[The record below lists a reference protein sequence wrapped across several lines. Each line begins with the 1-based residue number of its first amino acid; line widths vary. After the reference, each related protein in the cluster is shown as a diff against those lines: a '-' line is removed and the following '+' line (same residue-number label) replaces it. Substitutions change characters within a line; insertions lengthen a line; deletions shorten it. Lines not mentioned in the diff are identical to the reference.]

1 MYRIRYILLIIFA
14 YPLAVESQTHIVKA
28 TPILKFLYQYDKPIV
43 SITNT
48 KNFEI
53 FDISILNRKH
63 DYKKIIKTASG
74 LFIIFDGTG
83 QIFKAT
89 KLVHDQIEFTRI
101 DSTWHFGSNY
111 VAINFHYNDTI
122 YSFGGYG
129 FWHLNGQLRHFAPSE
144 HEWFIDKI
152 NALYNTDEFCY
163 HLSLDNHIQNP
174 NVYYITGPYNKEEVS
189 AIDNTYTVMQFDLA
203 KKENIVLGKLNDH
216 VNLKYA
222 PIIDITHLNG
232 TLINSLRN
240 FYLLVYGKNE
250 VYKLTNNI
258 LIDLF
263 NNSEIRI
270 SFSINNR
277 LYYTTANDPLIRDVE
292 ITLKDFKKEPY
303 DLYHSEKLEA
313 TYWYATLNN
322 NWYILMLSAVMIF
335 AGISY
340 YKKSKSTKKNNI
352 GSALPNELMQDG
364 SNNNN
369 FNELEKIIIEKII
382 EKTRENNI
390 FTVDEMNLHL
400 GIKRKT
406 IEIQKKVRNE
416 SINRINHKFN
426 VLMDMDTIFIERIR
440 SIEDR
445 RFFNYIINAENANIY
460 YKQKSPAEG

>member
-1 MYRIRYILLIIFA
+1 MYRIRYIIFLLIA
-14 YPLAVESQTHIVKA
+14 CPLIVKAQTHLVKA
-28 TPILKFLYQYDKPIV
+28 TPVLRFLYQYNQQIV

-48 KNFEI
+48 KDYDI
-53 FDISILNRKH
+53 FDISILNHKQ
-63 DYKKIIKTASG
+63 DYKKIIKTGTG
-74 LFIIFDGTG
+74 LYVIFDGTG

-89 KLVHDQIEFTRI
+89 KLINDQIEFTRI
-101 DSTWHFGSNY
+101 DSTWQFGDNY
-111 VAINFHYNDTI
+111 VAINFHFHDTI

-129 FWHLNGQLRHFAPSE
+129 FWHLNGQLRHFSLSD

-163 HLSLDNHIQNP
+163 HLALDKPFLNP
-174 NVYYITGPYNKEEVS
+174 NVYYITGPYNKEEVNS
-189 AIDNTYTVMQFDLA
+189 IDNSYTVMQFDV
-203 KKENIVLGKLNDH
+203 KRRENSVLGKFND
-216 VNLKYA
+216 NIKLKDV
-222 PIIDITHLNG
+222 PFIDITHLNG

-240 FYLLVYGKNE
+240 YYLLVYDKNE
-250 VYKLTNNI
+250 VYKLDNNK

-263 NNSEIRI
+263 NNTDIRI
-270 SFSINNR
+270 SFSINNK
-277 LYYTTANDPLIRDVE
+277 LYYTTATDPQLRNIE

-303 DLYHSEKLEA
+303 SIYHSEKLEPQ
-313 TYWYATLNN
+313 YWYLTFVND
-322 NWYILMLSAVMIF
+322 WYIFIGLGILII
-335 AGISY
+335 AGFSF
-340 YKKSKSTKKNNI
+340 YKKSKRSNKNNAPPTI
-352 GSALPNELMQDG
+352 HTDLSQEG
-364 SNNNN
+364 SNNNS

-426 VLMDMDTIFIERIR
+426 VLFDMDTTFIERIR

-445 RFFNYIINAENANIY
+445 RFFNYIINAENAHIY
-460 YKQKSPAEG
+460 FKQKSPAEG